1 MPKIIVHSPVGTFDA
16 AQRHSVAAELTDF
29 AIECEALPA
38 SPFVKST
45 VWTYF
50 NEYAADAC
58 AIGAYAPSTITR
70 RLVEVM
76 THKSPGL
83 SHQPGRRRRSRGTRF
98 LSSTASSCR
107 CSCAKCTTTRAGK
120 VRGADTDLSGI
131 RGESIARAD
140 VARFVVDQLT
150 EDRWLHHAPLIR
162 Q

>member
-58 AIGAYAPSTITR
+58 AVGGR
-70 RLVEVM
+70 EGLERLR
-76 THKSPGL
+76 P
-83 SHQPGRRRRSRGTRF
+83 
-98 LSSTASSCR
+98 
-107 CSCAKCTTTRAGK
+107 
-120 VRGADTDLSGI
+120 GADFHRIL
-131 RGESIARAD
+131 
-140 VARFVVDQLT
+140 L
-150 EDRWLHHAPLIR
+150 
-162 Q
+162 